1 MPNTSKSHIY
11 IIFSGIAEEVKFAK
25 SENYTNDLIWEA
37 LEHFDWENDGLPS
50 FDNCSD
56 EAIYMRDH
64 IKDYL
69 KDTLN
74 NTDLYRIWN
83 PGKGAV
89 QGV

>member
-1 MPNTSKSHIY
+1 MPNTSKTHIY
-11 IIFSGIAEEVKFAK
+11 IIFSGIAEEVKFGDK
-25 SENYTNDLIWEA
+25 STNYTNDLISEA
-37 LEHFDWENDGLPS
+37 LEHFDWDGLPS

-74 NTDLYRIWN
+74 NTDLYRLWN

>member
-1 MPNTSKSHIY
+1 MPNTSKTHIY

-25 SENYTNDLIWEA
+25 SENYNNSLIWEA
-37 LEHFDWENDGLPS
+37 LEHFDWDGLPS

-74 NTDLYRIWN
+74 NTDLYRLWN